1 MDWQTIQIVIVLA
14 LTVAVFAS
22 FVRETWPADVVA
34 MLAFSILLITGILS
48 SKQAMAVF
56 SNSGPITVGCMFVLS
71 AALERTGLI
80 ERIGGYTAG
89 AAGKSPVV
97 ALVAMALVVMVLSA
111 FINNTPVVV
120 VLTPVAFMLARALKI
135 SPTRLLI
142 PLSYAAIMG
151 GTTTLIGT
159 STNLLVN
166 GIITSKN
173 MAPIS
178 MFEITGAGVI
188 MGLAGIVYLATIGRW
203 LLPDR
208 VTPGIQRPERAF
220 VTEVL
225 VPATS
230 PFNGKTLSE
239 AGLTSERGVEVIDV
253 IRNGFSRRYS
263 KDHIRLEANDRLV
276 VRSQMADVMG
286 LRESERLV
294 FGAREEHQVEPI
306 ESVEATVMEGVV
318 GPQSRLIGYKI
329 SDLNFRRMFDVY
341 ILAIYRQGTELR
353 ENFDN
358 IELQSGDT
366 LLLEGPAP
374 GLRRLFDR
382 RLMVNLTQPSE
393 RPFRR
398 DKAPIAVGAIAVVM
412 ALATFNVLPIEALAI
427 AAATLVIATGCLTA
441 EEAYTAIEWRVLM
454 LIFGM
459 LGLGLALENTGAAEL
474 IVRASTTLVE
484 GLGPVAVLA
493 LVYVLTSALTEIVS
507 NNATAVL
514 LTPIAIGLA
523 QELGVDPR
531 PFAMAVLFAA
541 SASFATPIGY
551 QTNTFVYGVGG
562 YKFSDFVKIGLPM
575 NVINAVVAI
584 LVIPIFWPLKLR
596 VRYALGQRPG
606 TTGTMSRDRL
616 PAAAAGA
623 SIRHPG

>member
-135 SPTRLLI
+135 SPSRLLI

-225 VPATS
+225 VPAAS

-239 AGLTSERGVEVIDV
+239 AGLISERGVEVIDV

-584 LVIPIFWPLKLR
+584 LVIPIFWPLK
-596 VRYALGQRPG
+596 
-606 TTGTMSRDRL
+606 
-616 PAAAAGA
+616 
-623 SIRHPG
+623 

>member
-56 SNSGPITVGCMFVLS
+56 SNNGPITVGCMFVLS

-135 SPTRLLI
+135 SPSRLLI

-584 LVIPIFWPLKLR
+584 LVIPIFWPLK
-596 VRYALGQRPG
+596 
-606 TTGTMSRDRL
+606 
-616 PAAAAGA
+616 
-623 SIRHPG
+623 